1 MIRDG
6 ALSLKENITGFG
18 KEFNEGPREGEV
30 KFKSLVSSSE
40 DDMNGDAMNWDM
52 NMTEKVVWEGIEKLI
67 QCNIC

>member
-1 MIRDG
+1 MIRGG

-40 DDMNGDAMNWDM
+40 DGMNGDAIN
-52 NMTEKVVWEGIEKLI
+52 
-67 QCNIC
+67 